1 MTRQETTD
9 WLHGSISTYGAGDLI
24 SECLIA
30 YGEWARAEVEFI
42 CKHLLPSNGTFID
55 VGSFIGTHSIPFAR
69 HVGLEGKG
77 ISFEP
82 NSPSFSLLTANLQM
96 ADLQNVTAYNMA
108 ASQSSGL
115 AFSLFS
121 DPENFGHTALH
132 QASEYSAPAHGDE
145 SLCVGQA
152 IDDLHLGHVDLI
164 KVDVEGMERSV
175 LSGCLELIK
184 SCKPNIF
191 LELNSLQEHAFVFEL
206 AEAFNYKV
214 YGVRTLAFNPS
225 NYKHNPTNYILG
237 DGAELGVVLTTQS
250 LPRIGNSPEDLL
262 IIQPLAD
269 LDELGIFLLSKPQ
282 YRSKLLTG
290 PLPKF
295 LGTTEYL
302 STTSTSLETQELT
315 ERSDKLDEER
325 IQALEIASQLQEELN
340 QSRAITTRHL
350 ELLNQCNKNI
360 LRLDE
365 EKIQALK
372 RGRQARNEATMAQSI
387 ANNTAAELVHAQAKV
402 EELEHLSDQLL
413 LELKEIRASR
423 SWALTSPYRKFAT
436 LIRGL
441 TQ

>member
-1 MTRQETTD
+1 MTGQETTD
-9 WLHGSISTYGAGDLI
+9 WLHGSINMYGAGDLI

-55 VGSFIGTHSIPFAR
+55 VGAFIGTHSIPFAL
-69 HVGLEGKG
+69 HVGLGGRG

-82 NSPSFSLLTANLQM
+82 NSPSFSLLTANLQV
-96 ADLQNVTAYNMA
+96 AGLQNVTAYNMA

-132 QASEYSAPAHGDE
+132 QASEAAAPAHGDE

-152 IDDLHLGHVDLI
+152 IDDLNLGHVDLI
-164 KVDVEGMERSV
+164 KVDVEGMEKSV
-175 LSGCLELIK
+175 LSGCLKLIK

-191 LELNSLQEHAFVFEL
+191 LELNSLEEHAFVFEL
-206 AEAFNYKV
+206 AEAFNYEV

-225 NYKHNPTNYILG
+225 NYKHNPTNDILG
-237 DGAELGVVLTTQS
+237 DGAELGVVLTSHS

-262 IIQPLAD
+262 IVQPLAD
-269 LDELGIFLLSKPQ
+269 LDELGILLLSKPQ
-282 YRSKLLTG
+282 YRSKLLKG
-290 PLPKF
+290 PLADF

-302 STTSTSLETQELT
+302 FATSTSLETQALT
-315 ERSDKLDEER
+315 KRSDQLDEER
-325 IQALEIASQLQEELN
+325 IQALEVASQLQEK
-340 QSRAITTRHL
+340 
-350 ELLNQCNKNI
+350 LNQCNKNN

-365 EKIQALK
+365 ERIQALEG
-372 RGRQARNEATMAQSI
+372 GRQSRNEATMAQSI
-387 ANNTAAELVHAQAKV
+387 ANNTAAELVHAQAKIK
-402 EELEHLSDQLL
+402 ELEHLSAQRL

>member
-24 SECLIA
+24 SECLVA

-55 VGSFIGTHSIPFAR
+55 VGAFIGTHSIPFAL
-69 HVGLEGKG
+69 HVGLGGRG

-96 ADLQNVTAYNMA
+96 VDLHNVTAYNMA

-132 QASEYSAPAHGDE
+132 QASEASAPAHGDE

-191 LELNSLQEHAFVFEL
+191 LELNSLEEHAFVFEL
-206 AEAFNYKV
+206 AKEFNYEV

-225 NYKHNPTNYILG
+225 NYKHNSTNDILG
-237 DGAELGVVLTTQS
+237 VGAELGVVLTTQS

-262 IIQPLAD
+262 IVQPLAD

-290 PLPKF
+290 TLPEF

-302 STTSTSLETQELT
+302 STTSTSLETQALT
-315 ERSDKLDEER
+315 ERSDRLDEER
-325 IQALEIASQLQEELN
+325 IQALESPSQLTEELN
-340 QSRAITTRHL
+340 QSRAAATRLL
-350 ELLNQCNKNI
+350 EELNKGRKSTLRLKDKLNQ
-360 LRLDE
+360 
-365 EKIQALK
+365 ALED
-372 RGRQARNEATMAQSI
+372 RRQARNEATMAQSI
-387 ANNTAAELVHAQAKV
+387 ASNTAAELVHAQAKI
-402 EELEHLSDQLL
+402 EELESLSDQRL

>member
-24 SECLIA
+24 SECLVA

-42 CKHLLPSNGTFID
+42 CKHLLPSNGSFID
-55 VGSFIGTHSIPFAR
+55 VGAFIGTHSIPFAL
-69 HVGLEGKG
+69 HVGPGGRG

-96 ADLQNVTAYNMA
+96 AGLQNVTAYNMA

-121 DPENFGHTALH
+121 DPENLGHTALH
-132 QASEYSAPAHGDE
+132 QASEVSAPAHGNE

-152 IDDLHLGHVDLI
+152 IDDLHLGHIDLI

-175 LSGCLELIK
+175 LSGCLELIT

-191 LELNSLQEHAFVFEL
+191 LELNSLEEHAFVFEL
-206 AEAFNYKV
+206 AKTYNYAV

-225 NYKHNPTNYILG
+225 NHKRNPINDVLG
-237 DGAELGVVLTTQS
+237 DGAELGIVLTTQS
-250 LPRIGNSPEDLL
+250 LPRIGSSPDDIL
-262 IIQPLAD
+262 IVQPLVD
-269 LDELGIFLLSKPQ
+269 LDELSIFLLSKPQ

-290 PLPKF
+290 PLPEF

-302 STTSTSLETQELT
+302 STTSTSLETQALT
-315 ERSDKLDEER
+315 ERSHRLDEER
-325 IQALEIASQLQEELN
+325 IQALESASQLTAELN
-340 QSRAITTRHL
+340 QSRANATRFL
-350 ELLNQCNKNI
+350 EEVNKGREST
-360 LRLDE
+360 LRLK
-365 EKIQALK
+365 EKLSQALED
-372 RGRQARNEATMAQSI
+372 GRLAQNEATMAQSI
-387 ANNTAAELVHAQAKV
+387 ASNTAAELVNAQAKIK
-402 EELEHLSDQLL
+402 ELELISDQRL
-413 LELKEIRASR
+413 LELNEIRASR
-423 SWALTSPYRKFAT
+423 SWALTSPYRKIAT

-441 TQ
+441 TK

>member
-9 WLHGSISTYGAGDLI
+9 WLHGSINMYEAGDLI
-24 SECLIA
+24 SECLVA

-55 VGSFIGTHSIPFAR
+55 VGAFIGTHSIPFAL
-69 HVGLEGKG
+69 HIGLGGRG

-82 NSPSFSLLTANLQM
+82 NRPSFSLLIANLQM
-96 ADLQNVTAYNMA
+96 AGLQNVTAYNMA

-132 QASEYSAPAHGDE
+132 QASEASTPAHDDK

-175 LSGCLELIK
+175 LSGCLKLIE

-191 LELNSLQEHAFVFEL
+191 LELNSLEEHAFVFEL
-206 AEAFNYKV
+206 AEAFNYEV

-225 NYKHNPTNYILG
+225 NYKHNPTNDILG
-237 DGAELGVVLTTQS
+237 YGAELGVVLTTQT
-250 LPRIGNSPEDLL
+250 LPRIGKSPEDPL
-262 IIQPLAD
+262 IVQPLAD

-290 PLPKF
+290 PLPEF

-302 STTSTSLETQELT
+302 STTSTSLETQALT
-315 ERSDKLDEER
+315 ERSDRLDEER

-340 QSRAITTRHL
+340 QSIATKTHHL
-350 ELLNQCNKNI
+350 EQLNQCNKNN

-365 EKIQALK
+365 ERIQALED
-372 RGRQARNEATMAQSI
+372 GLQARNITTMVQSI
-387 ANNTAAELVHAQAKV
+387 ANNTAAELVHAQAKI
-402 EELEHLSDQLL
+402 EELEHLSDQRL

-423 SWALTSPYRKFAT
+423 SWALTSPYRKIAT